1 MEEEMLAK
9 VEREKM
15 EGAIRR
21 RQKYLEEQKRKIQE
35 SMIEQALIESQSAL
49 NQERE
54 IKVRA
59 RRQIVE
65 QQKANNK
72 LVMTQAYDQYRSDKQ
87 RAEGMLLI

>member
-35 SMIEQALIESQSAL
+35 SIIEQALIESQAAL

-72 LVMTQAYDQYRSDKQ
+72 LVMTQAYD
-87 RAEGMLLI
+87 